1 MRRCGEQERRAG
13 AKGHHSAVMCARES
27 PHFMEVDGGGGEGG
41 STDANGNGRKQRVA
55 YFYDSEVGNFYYG
68 QERALQ
74 ATANSEL
81 HFCLDLSEAHTSPLP
96 SPPQG
101 HPMKPHRM
109 RMTNSLIWNYG
120 LYDHLEARYYA
131 CTY

>member
-13 AKGHHSAVMCARES
+13 AKGHRSAVVCARES

-81 HFCLDLSEAHTSPLP
+81 HSAWICLKHTRRLCRRRP
-96 SPPQG
+96 
-101 HPMKPHRM
+101 RAT
-109 RMTNSLIWNYG
+109 R
-120 LYDHLEARYYA
+120 
-131 CTY
+131 